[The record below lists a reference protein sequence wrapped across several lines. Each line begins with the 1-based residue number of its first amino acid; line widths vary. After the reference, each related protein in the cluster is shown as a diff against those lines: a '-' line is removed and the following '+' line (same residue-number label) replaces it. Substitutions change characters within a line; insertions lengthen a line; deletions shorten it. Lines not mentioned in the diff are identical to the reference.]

1 MIKLIVGSKGSGKT
15 KTIKPTAVLVDSS
28 DESGGHIV
36 CIEKGMKSTYNIKS
50 SVRIID
56 VDDYNIRGYDQYFG
70 FFMGVLAGDYDIMEV
85 YLDGVLKVG
94 NGDIE
99 GLGALLDKFTD
110 IAPEHVSIIVTV
122 SCEVDELTESVRKYL

>member
-15 KTIKPTAVLVDSS
+15 KTIIDMMNTAVEETD
-28 DESGGHIV
+28 GHIV

-50 SVRIID
+50 KVRIID

-70 FFMGVLAGDYDIMEV
+70 FFMGALAGDYDIVEV

-94 NGDIE
+94 GGDLE
-99 GLGALLDKFTD
+99 GLGTLLDKFTD
-110 IAPEHVSIIVTV
+110 IAPEHLKIIVTV
-122 SCEVDELTESVRKYL
+122 SCDESELPDSVRKYLD

>member
-15 KTIKPTAVLVDSS
+15 KTIIEMMNKAV

-99 GLGALLDKFTD
+99 GLGVLLDKFSD
-110 IAPEHVSIIVTV
+110 IAPKHVSIIATV
-122 SCEVDELTESVRKYL
+122 SCEVDELTDSVKKYL

>member
-15 KTIKPTAVLVDSS
+15 KTIIDMMNRSA
-28 DESGGHIV
+28 DESAGHIV

-70 FFMGVLAGDYDIMEV
+70 FFMGVLAGDYDIVEV

-94 NGDIE
+94 EGDIE
-99 GLGALLDKFTD
+99 GLGRLLDRFDD

-122 SCEVDELTESVRKYL
+122 SCDESELTDQVRKYL

>member
-15 KTIKPTAVLVDSS
+15 KTIIDMMNKAV

-70 FFMGVLAGDYDIMEV
+70 FFMGVLAGDYDIVEV

-94 NGDIE
+94 DGDIE
-99 GLGALLDKFTD
+99 GLGVLLDKF
-110 IAPEHVSIIVTV
+110 
-122 SCEVDELTESVRKYL
+122 

>member
-15 KTIKPTAVLVDSS
+15 KTIIEMMNKAV
-28 DESGGHIV
+28 DESVGHIV

-99 GLGALLDKFTD
+99 GLGVLLDKFSD
-110 IAPEHVSIIVTV
+110 IAPEHVSIIATV
-122 SCEVDELTESVRKYL
+122 SCEVDELTDSVKKYL

>member
-15 KTIKPTAVLVDSS
+15 KTIIEMMNRAA

-110 IAPEHVSIIVTV
+110 IAPEHVSIIVMV